1 MESAYSPEGLK
12 LEEDVFAGASCTMG
26 VFDGMHRGHF
36 DIINA
41 AKFGPASDDGS
52 FSLERY
58 ERPCIAIT
66 FDKDPD
72 EVLGRE
78 SLLKLMDDDQRIEAL
93 ADMGYVDGVVVI
105 PFTAELARLAPEEFL
120 YAVFGQAVPA
130 SLTVGAD
137 FRFGA
142 QAAGD
147 VDALKAWG
155 DAHGMRVEAR
165 PLLADGGDP
174 ITATRIRALLQEGD
188 VDEANRLLGHHYAVR
203 GVVAPGRQQG
213 REFGIRTANLEIP
226 PARMVLADGV
236 YGGYALVE
244 GHRSKAAISV
254 GVSPMFAS
262 ETKANVEVHILG
274 LDCAGDALYGLPLEV
289 EFVHWLRPMQ
299 TFASTDELIAAI
311 SGDIAW
317 VRENL

>member
-1 MESAYSPEGLK
+1 MESAYSPDA
-12 LEEDVFAGASCTMG
+12 LELGGDVFAGASCVMG

-36 DIINA
+36 DIISA
-41 AKFGPASDDGS
+41 AKFGPADEDGS

-58 ERPCIAIT
+58 ERPCIAVT

-78 SLLKLMDDDQRIEAL
+78 SLLKLMDDDQRIEAV
-93 ADMGYVDGVVVI
+93 ASMGCVDGVSVI
-105 PFTAELARLAPEEFL
+105 PFTPELAAWAPERFL
-120 YAVFGQAVPA
+120 DAVFGQSVPA

-147 VDALKAWG
+147 IDTLKAWG
-155 DAHGMRVEAR
+155 DAHGMQVEAR
-165 PLLADGGDP
+165 PLLVDDGAP
-174 ITATRIRALLQEGD
+174 ITSTRIRALLQKGD
-188 VDEANRLLGHHYAVR
+188 VEEANRLLGHRYVVR
-203 GVVAPGRQQG
+203 GVVVSGRQQG

-226 PARMVLADGV
+226 PERMVLADGV

-254 GVSPMFAS
+254 GISPMFAD
-262 ETKANVEVHILG
+262 EAKANVEVHILG
-274 LDCAGDALYGLPLEV
+274 LDCAGDALYGLPVEV
-289 EFVHWLRPMQ
+289 EFAHRLRPMQ

>member
-1 MESAYSPEGLK
+1 MESAYSPDGLELK
-12 LEEDVFAGASCTMG
+12 RDVFAGASCTMG
-26 VFDGMHRGHF
+26 VFDGMHRGHV
-36 DIINA
+36 DVINA
-41 AKFGPASDDGS
+41 AKLGPAGESGG

-78 SLLKLMDDDQRIEAL
+78 SLLKLMDDDQRIEAV
-93 ADMGYVDGVVVI
+93 ANMGYVDGVVVI
-105 PFTAELARLAPEEFL
+105 PFTPEFARLAPEEFL
-120 YAVFGQAVPA
+120 DAVFGQSVPA

-147 VDALKAWG
+147 VGALKAWG

-165 PLLADGGDP
+165 PLLADGAAP
-174 ITATRIRALLQEGD
+174 ITSTRIRALLQEGD

-244 GHRSKAAISV
+244 GHRNKAAISV
-254 GVSPMFAS
+254 GVSPMFAE